1 MKVINH
7 LSWWPH
13 SHTWCFQSCAFGRT
27 PRSMTTLV
35 SHLRFLFLHHYLDCC
50 LLWSCR
56 RVCTKMLSP
65 KQIEVKK
72 WVKNGRRCEFC
83 PRMRRIP
90 RMKDGAL
97 PTVVWDVA
105 GYALMRRTERQLG
118 SWWKERPS
126 AHSILN
132 WPWPYQFVLA
142 AICGLLCHAG
152 CCLLMCHRLPSENSH
167 GLGKWNLNR
176 VGTCWYDGT
185 ECGSRQCSRCCEDSK
200 LCIVPLC
207 STKLHADLSTHFFKS
222 KYPHA
227 LADVW
232 DYMICMLQDH
242 YVVSR

>member
-1 MKVINH
+1 MASFAH
-7 LSWWPH
+7 LMLPILCIRKNSQVND
-13 SHTWCFQSCAFGRT
+13 HTGLTFPNFVFAPLPCTRIKKTRLLFALELSTGMHQDAFPETNRGQKM
-27 PRSMTTLV
+27 SKKWTTLWIL
-35 SHLRFLFLHHYLDCC
+35 SQDEKDPSDERWSIAHGC
-50 LLWSCR
+50 L
-56 RVCTKMLSP
+56 
-65 KQIEVKK
+65 
-72 WVKNGRRCEFC
+72 
-83 PRMRRIP
+83 
-90 RMKDGAL
+90 
-97 PTVVWDVA
+97 DVA

-142 AICGLLCHAG
+142 AICGLLCHAA

-232 DYMICMLQDH
+232 DYMIYMLQDH